1 VEFAKILDMKQKLLG
16 MMLLGFASG
25 LPYMLVFS
33 TLSAW
38 LRDVGIS
45 LTDIGFFAWLVLTY
59 SLKFLWAPLVDRY
72 SIPFFGHLGKRKG
85 WILFC
90 QIMIIA
96 ALFGMS
102 TIDPIS
108 NLKILAIFAF
118 LAAFFGSIQDIAIDA
133 MRIEMAEAKEQGN
146 LAASYQFGYRVAI
159 LVATSAALIFA
170 DQLNWSFVYQLM
182 SLLMLIGMLG
192 VLISYE
198 PENNEI
204 AIVRMDEALIQ
215 SFQDFF
221 SRFGVWTASLILL
234 LISTY
239 RLTDIVMG
247 PMAMPF
253 YLDMGFTKT
262 EIGALVKT
270 VALATSI
277 LGFFVGGYLIKRFNL
292 TTSLLIGGVGVLVT
306 NLFFALVATLEAD
319 ISLLSLIVGLDSF
332 AAGLVGTINI
342 AFLTSLVSKKYTA
355 VQYAMLTS
363 FMMLPGKFF
372 SGFSGMLADYY
383 VSISSL
389 QMGWAFFFFTTSAM
403 SIPALILI
411 FIYKRTHQDQHAS

>member
-1 VEFAKILDMKQKLLG
+1 MGFVKIFFMKQKLLG

-45 LTDIGFFAWLVLTY
+45 LTEIGFFAWLVLTY

-72 SIPFFGHLGKRKG
+72 SIPLFGQLGKRKG
-85 WILFC
+85 WILMC
-90 QIMIIA
+90 QIIIVI
-96 ALFGMS
+96 ALLGMS
-102 TIDPIS
+102 TVDPIS

-133 MRIEMAEAKEQGN
+133 LRIEMADNKEQGN
-146 LAASYQFGYRVAI
+146 LAASYQLGYRIAI
-159 LVATSAALIFA
+159 LVATSFALIFA
-170 DQLNWSFVYQLM
+170 DQLDWSYVYQFM
-182 SLLMLIGMLG
+182 SVLMLLG
-192 VLISYE
+192 IAGVIISHEPKNYE
-198 PENNEI
+198 IVI
-204 AIVRMDEALIQ
+204 ARMDKALIQ

-221 SRFGVWTASLILL
+221 ARFGIWSATLLLL

-277 LGFFVGGYLIKRFNL
+277 LGFFVGGYLIKLLSL
-292 TTSLLIGGVGVLVT
+292 TSSLLIGGASVLIT
-306 NLFFALVATLEAD
+306 NLFFAIVANLQAD

-372 SGFSGMLADYY
+372 SGFSGILADYY

-389 QMGWAFFFFTTSAM
+389 QTGWSYFFYTTSAM

-411 FIYKRTHQDQHAS
+411 VIYQRSNASANNS

>member
-1 VEFAKILDMKQKLLG
+1 MKQKLLG
-16 MMLLGFASG
+16 MLLLGFASG

-45 LTDIGFFAWLVLTY
+45 LTEIGFFAWLVLTY

-72 SIPFFGHLGKRKG
+72 SIPLFGRLGKRKG

-90 QIMIIA
+90 QFMILIA
-96 ALFGMS
+96 LLGMS
-102 TIDPIS
+102 ASDPIKS
-108 NLKILAIFAF
+108 LQFLAIFAF
-118 LAAFFGSIQDIAIDA
+118 LAAFFGSVQDIAIDA
-133 MRIEMAEAKEQGN
+133 LRIEIADNQDQGN
-146 LAASYQFGYRVAI
+146 LAASYQLGYRIAI
-159 LVATSAALIFA
+159 LVATSLALIFA
-170 DQLNWSFVYQLM
+170 DQLDWRHVYQFMGILM
-182 SLLMLIGMLG
+182 IVGMLG
-192 VLISYE
+192 VIISHE
-198 PENNEI
+198 PINKEI
-204 AIVRMDEALIQ
+204 AILRMDEALLL
-215 SFQDFF
+215 SFKDFF
-221 SRFGVWTASLILL
+221 HRFGIWTAALLLL

-270 VALATSI
+270 VALAASI
-277 LGFFVGGYLIKRFNL
+277 AGFFVGGYLIKNLLL
-292 TTSLLIGGVGVLVT
+292 TTALLAGGAAVLVT
-306 NLFFALVATLEAD
+306 NLFFALVANLDANL
-319 ISLLSLIVGLDSF
+319 SLLSLIVGLDSF

-372 SGFSGMLADYY
+372 SGFSGVIADYY

-389 QMGWAFFFFTTSAM
+389 QTGWAYFFYTTSAM
-403 SIPALILI
+403 SIPALLLI
-411 FIYKRTHQDQHAS
+411 MVYKNSHATHSS

>member
-1 VEFAKILDMKQKLLG
+1 MKQKLLG

-45 LTDIGFFAWLVLTY
+45 LTEIGFFAWLVLTY

-72 SIPFFGHLGKRKG
+72 SIPLLGQLGKRKG
-85 WILFC
+85 WILLC
-90 QIMIIA
+90 QIIIVI
-96 ALFGMS
+96 ALIGMS
-102 TIDPIS
+102 SVDPIT
-108 NLKILAIFAF
+108 NLKLLAIFAF
-118 LAAFFGSIQDIAIDA
+118 MAAFFGSIQDIAIDA
-133 MRIEMAEAKEQGN
+133 LRIEMAENKEQGN
-146 LAASYQFGYRVAI
+146 LAASYQLGYRIAI
-159 LVATSAALIFA
+159 LVATSIALIFA
-170 DQLNWSFVYQLM
+170 DQLDWSYVYQFM
-182 SLLMLIGMLG
+182 SLLMVLGVIG
-192 VLISYE
+192 VLISHE
-198 PENNEI
+198 PKNHEI
-204 AIVRMDEALIQ
+204 AIVRIDQALVQ

-221 SRFGVWTASLILL
+221 SRFGIWAASLILL

-277 LGFFVGGYLIKRFNL
+277 LGFFVGGYLIKKLAL
-292 TTSLLIGGVGVLVT
+292 TTSLVIGGVSVLIT
-306 NLFFALVATLEAD
+306 NLFFAIVANLEAD

-389 QMGWAFFFFTTSAM
+389 QAGWAYFFYTTSAM
-403 SIPALILI
+403 SIPALLLI
-411 FIYKRTHQDQHAS
+411 VIYQRTYVPIDDS

>member
-1 VEFAKILDMKQKLLG
+1 MKQKLLG

-72 SIPFFGHLGKRKG
+72 SIPFFGYLGKRKG

-90 QIMIIA
+90 QTMIIA

-133 MRIEMAEAKEQGN
+133 MRIEMADAKEQGN

-292 TTSLLIGGVGVLVT
+292 TTSLLIGGVGVLIT

-389 QMGWAFFFFTTSAM
+389 QTGWAFFFFTTSAM

>member
-1 VEFAKILDMKQKLLG
+1 MKQKLLG

-25 LPYMLVFS
+25 LTYMLVFS

-90 QIMIIA
+90 QIMIIV

-192 VLISYE
+192 ALISYE

-292 TTSLLIGGVGVLVT
+292 MTSLLIGGVGVLVT
-306 NLFFALVATLEAD
+306 NLFFALAATLEAD

-332 AAGLVGTINI
+332 AAGLVGTIWC
-342 AFLTSLVSKKYTA
+342 S
-355 VQYAMLTS
+355 
-363 FMMLPGKFF
+363 
-372 SGFSGMLADYY
+372 
-383 VSISSL
+383 
-389 QMGWAFFFFTTSAM
+389 
-403 SIPALILI
+403 
-411 FIYKRTHQDQHAS
+411 

>member
-1 VEFAKILDMKQKLLG
+1 MKQKLLG

-90 QIMIIA
+90 QIMIIV

-182 SLLMLIGMLG
+182 SLLMLVGMLG

-253 YLDMGFTKT
+253 YLDMGFSKT

-292 TTSLLIGGVGVLVT
+292 STSLLIGGVGVLVT

-403 SIPALILI
+403 SIPAVILI

>member
-1 VEFAKILDMKQKLLG
+1 MVLG
-16 MMLLGFASG
+16 
-25 LPYMLVFS
+25 V
-33 TLSAW
+33 
-38 LRDVGIS
+38 V
-45 LTDIGFFAWLVLTY
+45 
-59 SLKFLWAPLVDRY
+59 
-72 SIPFFGHLGKRKG
+72 
-85 WILFC
+85 
-90 QIMIIA
+90 
-96 ALFGMS
+96 
-102 TIDPIS
+102 
-108 NLKILAIFAF
+108 
-118 LAAFFGSIQDIAIDA
+118 
-133 MRIEMAEAKEQGN
+133 
-146 LAASYQFGYRVAI
+146 
-159 LVATSAALIFA
+159 
-170 DQLNWSFVYQLM
+170 
-182 SLLMLIGMLG
+182 G
-192 VLISYE
+192 VLISHE
-198 PENNEI
+198 PKNHEI
-204 AIVRMDEALIQ
+204 AIVRIDQALVQ

-221 SRFGVWTASLILL
+221 SRFGIWAASLILL

-277 LGFFVGGYLIKRFNL
+277 LGFFVGGYLIKKITL
-292 TTSLLIGGVGVLVT
+292 TSSLLIGGVCVLVT
-306 NLFFALVATLEAD
+306 NLFFAIVANLEAD

-363 FMMLPGKFF
+363 FMMLPGKLF

-389 QMGWAFFFFTTSAM
+389 QTGWAYFFFTTSAM
-403 SIPALILI
+403 SIPALLLI
-411 FIYKRTHQDQHAS
+411 VIYQRTHAPINNS

>member
-1 VEFAKILDMKQKLLG
+1 MKQKLLG

-90 QIMIIA
+90 QIMIIV

-182 SLLMLIGMLG
+182 SLLMLVGMLG

-389 QMGWAFFFFTTSAM
+389 QAGWAFFFFTTSAM

>member
-1 VEFAKILDMKQKLLG
+1 MKQKLLG

-90 QIMIIA
+90 QIMIIV

-146 LAASYQFGYRVAI
+146 LAASYQFGYRAAI

-192 VLISYE
+192 ALISYE

-292 TTSLLIGGVGVLVT
+292 MTSLLIGGVGVLVT
-306 NLFFALVATLEAD
+306 NLFFALAATLEAD

-389 QMGWAFFFFTTSAM
+389 QTGWAYFFYTTSAM
-403 SIPALILI
+403 SIPALLLI
-411 FIYKRTHQDQHAS
+411 VIYQRAYVATNNS